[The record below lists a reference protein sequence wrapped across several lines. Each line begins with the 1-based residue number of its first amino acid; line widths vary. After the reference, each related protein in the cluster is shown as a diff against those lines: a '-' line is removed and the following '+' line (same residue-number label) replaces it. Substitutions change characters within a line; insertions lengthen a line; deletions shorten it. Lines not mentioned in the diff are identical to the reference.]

1 MKTYIIITIALSG
14 LASCGS
20 STQPAQQNENA
31 AETNM
36 LTLTPAQQQLA
47 ATGTGMLQE
56 RTLRAELKVSG
67 IIDVPPQNSVSVSVP
82 LGGFLRETHL
92 LPGMKVKKG
101 ESIAILDD
109 PQYIQLQEEYLV
121 TRSRLTFAEAE
132 LQRQQE
138 LNRGKASSDK
148 VLQQTQMEFT
158 NQKIALKALGEKLK
172 LININPEKLTEN
184 NLSKNSSVYSPIDGY
199 VAAVHANT
207 GKYVN
212 PSDVIFELVNPADIH
227 LNLHVYEKDL
237 DKLFIGQ
244 QVTAFTNSSPE
255 KTYNCEIILIS
266 RNISPDRT
274 AEVHCHF
281 EAYSEQLLPGMYMN
295 AIVKGQTSPVMTI
308 ENDALVNFG
317 GSNYLFIE
325 SGPSQYTMLKA
336 ETGNCDNSFTEI
348 KNTAVF
354 AGKKIVTKG
363 AYTLLMS
370 LKNKEEEE

>member
-1 MKTYIIITIALSG
+1 MKTYIFITIALSG
-14 LASCGS
+14 LASCGG
-20 STQPAQQNENA
+20 STQTAQQNETA
-31 AETNM
+31 AESNS

-92 LPGMKVKKG
+92 LPGMKIKKG
-101 ESIAILDD
+101 ENIAQLDD

-158 NQKIALKALGEKLK
+158 NLKIALKALGEKLK
-172 LININPEKLTEN
+172 LININPDKLTEN
-184 NLSKNSSVYSPIDGY
+184 NLSKNSSIYSPIDGY

-244 QVTAFTNSSPE
+244 QVTAFTNSNPE

-295 AIVKGQTSPVMTI
+295 AIVKGQTMPVMTI
-308 ENDALVNFG
+308 ENDAIVNFG

-336 ETGNCDNSFTEI
+336 ETGNSDVRFTEI
-348 KNTAVF
+348 KNATEF